1 MGRLSD
7 FLIALGF
14 MKKKVNILCVGLD
27 NSGKTTIINSLNPNK
42 VNNDMIVPTIGFSIE
57 TFTKSKLN
65 LTVID
70 MSGQGRYRDLWE
82 HYYADV
88 DAVIFVVDSSD
99 KIRTCV
105 AKDELEQMLNHKDLK
120 KRKIPI
126 LFFANKNDIEDGM
139 SVADCSNALGL
150 NNVKTKNWYICSCNG
165 LTGDGI
171 TTGFNWLMEQL

>member
-1 MGRLSD
+1 
-7 FLIALGF
+7 
-14 MKKKVNILCVGLD
+14 
-27 NSGKTTIINSLNPNK
+27 
-42 VNNDMIVPTIGFSIE
+42 MIVPTIGFSIE

-105 AKDELEQMLNHKDLK
+105 AKDELEQMLNHKGIIK
-120 KRKIPI
+120 
-126 LFFANKNDIEDGM
+126 
-139 SVADCSNALGL
+139 DC
-150 NNVKTKNWYICSCNG
+150 Y
-165 LTGDGI
+165 
-171 TTGFNWLMEQL
+171 E